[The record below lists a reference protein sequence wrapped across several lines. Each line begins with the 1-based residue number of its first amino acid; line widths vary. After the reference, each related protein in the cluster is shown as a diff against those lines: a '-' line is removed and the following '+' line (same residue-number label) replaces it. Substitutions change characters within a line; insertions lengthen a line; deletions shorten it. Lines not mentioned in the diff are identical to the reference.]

1 MNNMNLQ
8 EQIRRILR
16 EELSP
21 RVRRRFSPD
30 ELEISFLES
39 FQDAYN
45 LTKKRKVLSSHFL
58 DELVNTTITMM
69 MDGIHYK
76 LHSTLPEDERWYDDI
91 HQELENHYKN
101 RIEKFYKIMEGIK

>member
-1 MNNMNLQ
+1 MNLQ

-21 RVRRRFSPD
+21 RIKRRFSPD
-30 ELEISFLES
+30 ELEINFLES

-69 MDGIHYK
+69 MDGMHYK
-76 LHSTLPEDERWYDDI
+76 LHSTLPEYERWYDDI
-91 HQELENHYKN
+91 HQKLENHYRD
-101 RIEKFYKIMEGIK
+101 RIIQMYNERKGIK